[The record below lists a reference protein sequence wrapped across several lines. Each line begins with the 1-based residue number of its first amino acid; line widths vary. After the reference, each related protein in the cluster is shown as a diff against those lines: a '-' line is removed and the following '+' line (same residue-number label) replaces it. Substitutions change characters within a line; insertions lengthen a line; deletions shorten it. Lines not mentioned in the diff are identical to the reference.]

1 MEVQGSLFM
10 QLYEWWEGF
19 IFLFY
24 QVAFRI
30 QLEAMLLKLFEYFP
44 FLEFGVEFCMQLV
57 HFLKAIEFN

>member
-19 IFLFY
+19 IFFFSH

-44 FLEFGVEFCMQLV
+44 FLDEFCMPLV
-57 HFLKAIEFN
+57 YILKAIGFS